1 MDRQVL
7 DKTYFISFCIEQ
19 YKHEKGLSGTE
30 TMQLLDSYGV
40 LEYLEANFDSLHT
53 QSRLWILED
62 IDDFINI
69 RRKEIRHDR

>member
-1 MDRQVL
+1 MR
-7 DKTYFISFCIEQ
+7 
-19 YKHEKGLSGTE
+19 
-30 TMQLLDSYGV
+30 LLDSYGV